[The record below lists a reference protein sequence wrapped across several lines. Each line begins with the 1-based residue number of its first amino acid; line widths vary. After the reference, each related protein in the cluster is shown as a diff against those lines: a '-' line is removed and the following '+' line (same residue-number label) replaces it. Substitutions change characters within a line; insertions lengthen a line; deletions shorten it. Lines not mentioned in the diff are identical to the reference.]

1 MSRSTSGSAS
11 MTRSV
16 RLSICRHAALHC
28 RPCPTQ
34 RATLRAVSPHC
45 PTVAHTVPHCLFYDE
60 FSPADM
66 EEHHGAVPHVPVRGV
81 VDEADAS
88 FKAFKQKGMDPA
100 EINRIVLDSCSALG
114 MPPTLACITLWS
126 EYMES
131 EPLAVFFRLLQQ
143 PLQGFP

>member
-1 MSRSTSGSAS
+1 
-11 MTRSV
+11 MT
-16 RLSICRHAALHC
+16 
-28 RPCPTQ
+28 P
-34 RATLRAVSPHC
+34 TLRAVSPHC

-131 EPLAVFFRLLQQ
+131 EPLAVFFRLLQVRRSGHLLVKGKLAHIHIRLMVGICGDHQ
-143 PLQGFP
+143 LQ